1 MSWSKKRAQDL
12 NRHFFKEDI
21 QIANRH
27 MNRCS
32 TLLIITE
39 KGIKTT
45 SSYHFT
51 SVRMTIIKN
60 STNNKCWR
68 GCGEKG
74 NFLHYW

>member
-1 MSWSKKRAQDL
+1 MNWSKKWAEDL

-27 MNRCS
+27 INRCS
-32 TLLIITE
+32 TLPIIIE
-39 KGIKTT
+39 KGIQTT
-45 SSYHFT
+45 SRYHFT